1 MDNSGV
7 RGNGGS
13 GSSRTATVVVN
24 KIVNNYSLPA
34 SPVPPVTSTSGSS
47 SPTTSSSSSSNGSS
61 AESFVTPK
69 KDFPPNAKI
78 LQTIREKLLTPGG
91 ACELLALGISAE
103 DISSTGGTGSS
114 SSSVNS
120 NNSSSSIN
128 NNIEPAVKVI
138 KNRYLISA
146 QPSHISAAAAAK
158 TPASY
163 RHLIDLTSSN
173 LKCVD
178 VFSGEQF
185 LCKIINE
192 PLHKVQRAYYQLQ
205 QEETLCR
212 STLYNHTLIR
222 AVHDIVPLSKDR
234 TYIIIAQAQQCKDS
248 VGVQMG
254 VYENLHTYIRH
265 QKRLCEAEAR
275 AIFHQICQTVQ
286 VCHRNGIILRDLKL
300 KRFYFIDEARTKL
313 QYESLEGSMILDGED
328 DTLSDKIGCPLYT
341 APELLCPQPTYQ
353 GKPADMWSLGV
364 ILYTMLVGQYP
375 FYEKANC
382 NLITVI
388 RHGNVQIPPTLSKS
402 VRWLLLSLLRKDYT
416 ERMTATHIFLT
427 PWLREQRPFH
437 MYLPVNVEVADDWD
451 EDEDDEDMEE
461 SDESCLNGGDESGRR
476 LCSLNGDK
484 HHQDEYEDIGVEPL
498 DYTRTTL
505 QMSHQ
510 QQTQTTTQPQQTV
523 VDVVD
528 VDVDMG

>member
-1 MDNSGV
+1 MD
-7 RGNGGS
+7 
-13 GSSRTATVVVN
+13 SSSNTNAVEGN
-24 KIVNNYSLPA
+24 KIVNYTL
-34 SPVPPVTSTSGSS
+34 
-47 SPTTSSSSSSNGSS
+47 PTTLSAS
-61 AESFVTPK
+61 AESSRNNNNNNRRNNSSDASSALTAAGREQRLTPALTVFTSAASTPTSSHSSPFAMSTPTK
-69 KDFPPNAKI
+69 EFPNAQM
-78 LQTIREKLLTPGG
+78 LRTIREKLMRTPGG
-91 ACELLALGISAE
+91 VCELHALSFAE
-103 DISSTGGTGSS
+103 QTNLHGSMNAFGVGG
-114 SSSVNS
+114 
-120 NNSSSSIN
+120 
-128 NNIEPAVKVI
+128 EQPVKVI

-173 LKCVD
+173 LQCVD
-178 VFSGEQF
+178 VFTGEQF

-192 PLHKVQRAYYQLQ
+192 PLHKVQRAYFQLEQ
-205 QEETLCR
+205 DEQLCR
-212 STLYNHTLIR
+212 STIYGHTLIR
-222 AVHDIVPLSKDR
+222 GVHDLVPLSKNR
-234 TYIIIAQAQQCKDS
+234 TYIIIAPVQQT
-248 VGVQMG
+248 QQR

-265 QKRLCEAEAR
+265 EKRLCEPEAR

-313 QYESLEGSMILDGED
+313 QYESLEGSMILDGDD

-388 RHGNVQIPPTLSKS
+388 RHGNVQIPMSLSKS
-402 VRWLLLSLLRKDYT
+402 VRWLMLSLLRKNYT

-427 PWLREQRPFH
+427 PWLKEQRPFH
-437 MYLPVNVEVADDWD
+437 LYLPVNVEIADDWD
-451 EDEDDEDMEE
+451 VDVDQDEHERMEE
-461 SDESCLNGGDESGRR
+461 GDMSD
-476 LCSLNGDK
+476 LCQLGDK
-484 HHQDEYEDIGVEPL
+484 REHEYEDIGVEPL
-498 DYTRTTL
+498 DYTHSTL
-505 QMSHQ
+505 QMA
-510 QQTQTTTQPQQTV
+510 QTSVSSSLPAET
-523 VDVVD
+523 DAD
-528 VDVDMG
+528 ADEDMG

>member
-1 MDNSGV
+1 MDNSSNNSAVEG
-7 RGNGGS
+7 
-13 GSSRTATVVVN
+13 N
-24 KIVNNYSLPA
+24 KIVNYASTPLSALSTVATVAASNNNNSNASNVSAAAREREQQQQRLTPA
-34 SPVPPVTSTSGSS
+34 LTVFASATTTSPTS
-47 SPTTSSSSSSNGSS
+47 SPLS
-61 AESFVTPK
+61 ALSTPTK
-69 KDFPPNAKI
+69 EFPNAQI
-78 LQTIREKLLTPGG
+78 LRSIREKLRLTPGG
-91 ACELLALGISAE
+91 VCELQALSFAE
-103 DISSTGGTGSS
+103 QSSFT
-114 SSSVNS
+114 
-120 NNSSSSIN
+120 SSIG
-128 NNIEPAVKVI
+128 IGGIGGCGVGGEQPVKVI

-173 LKCVD
+173 LQCVD
-178 VFSGEQF
+178 VYTGEQF

-192 PLHKVQRAYYQLQ
+192 PLHKVQRAYFQLQ
-205 QEETLCR
+205 QDEQLCR
-212 STLYNHTLIR
+212 STIYGHTLIR
-222 AVHDIVPLSKDR
+222 GVHDLVPLSKNR
-234 TYIIIAQAQQCKDS
+234 TYIIIAPVQQ
-248 VGVQMG
+248 QQQQQR

-265 QKRLCEAEAR
+265 EKRLCESEAR

-313 QYESLEGSMILDGED
+313 QYESLEGSMILDGDD

-388 RHGNVQIPPTLSKS
+388 RHGNVQIPMSLSKS
-402 VRWLLLSLLRKDYT
+402 VRWLMLSLLRKNYT
-416 ERMTATHIFLT
+416 ERMTASHIFLT

-437 MYLPVNVEVADDWD
+437 LYLPVDVQIADDWD
-451 EDEDDEDMEE
+451 TENDQDELECMEE
-461 SDESCLNGGDESGRR
+461 GDVSDVSVCALS
-476 LCSLNGDK
+476 GDK
-484 HHQDEYEDIGVEPL
+484 HEHGYEDIGVEPL
-498 DYTRTTL
+498 DYTHTTL
-505 QMSHQ
+505 QMAQSSSSSSSSLS
-510 QQTQTTTQPQQTV
+510 TETE
-523 VDVVD
+523 VDAD
-528 VDVDMG
+528 EDMG

>member
-7 RGNGGS
+7 QNNTTAAEADKIVIFSQPASPAVASAASPARSS
-13 GSSRTATVVVN
+13 GSSIN
-24 KIVNNYSLPA
+24 HQHSPA
-34 SPVPPVTSTSGSS
+34 
-47 SPTTSSSSSSNGSS
+47 NGSS
-61 AESFVTPK
+61 GGSIDERLSPTMTPGSLFTPK
-69 KDFPPNAKI
+69 KEFPSAKM

-91 ACELLALGISAE
+91 ACELLALGIAAE
-103 DISSTGGTGSS
+103 PTDRGLAG
-114 SSSVNS
+114 
-120 NNSSSSIN
+120 
-128 NNIEPAVKVI
+128 EQPVKLI

-185 LCKIINE
+185 LCRIINE
-192 PLHKVQRAYYQLQ
+192 PLDKVQRAYFQLQ
-205 QEETLCR
+205 QDEHLCR
-212 STLYNHTLIR
+212 STIYGHSLIR
-222 AVHDIVPLSKDR
+222 PVHDIVPLSKDR
-234 TYIIIAQAQQCKDS
+234 TYIIIAQAQPGRDS
-248 VGVQMG
+248 VGCLTG

-265 QKRLCEAEAR
+265 EKRLCEAEAR

-341 APELLCPQPTYQ
+341 APELLCPQPTYK

-388 RHGNVQIPPTLSKS
+388 RHGNVQIPTSLSKS
-402 VRWLLLSLLRKDYT
+402 VRWLLLSLLRKDYM

-437 MYLPVNVEVADDWD
+437 LYLPVNVEVAEDWD
-451 EDEDDEDMEE
+451 EAGNSDDGAAVIDEDE
-461 SDESCLNGGDESGRR
+461 GGICP
-476 LCSLNGDK
+476 LGDK
-484 HHQDEYEDIGVEPL
+484 DEYEDIGVEPL
-498 DYTRTTL
+498 DYTRSTL
-505 QMSHQ
+505 QMAQANALS
-510 QQTQTTTQPQQTV
+510 
-523 VDVVD
+523 VDVE
-528 VDVDMG
+528 MG